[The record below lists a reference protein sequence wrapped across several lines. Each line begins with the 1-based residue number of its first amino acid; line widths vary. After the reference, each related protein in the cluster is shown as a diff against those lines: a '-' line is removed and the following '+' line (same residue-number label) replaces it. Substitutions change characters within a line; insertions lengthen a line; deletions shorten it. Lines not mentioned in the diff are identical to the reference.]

1 MDILSGLAC
10 RFLEGQAMSLKR
22 CVLLWALCGALY
34 WARAISEAPAL
45 TIGEQVL
52 ALPVMIVTWPAKLY
66 SDVFG
71 HPRKAVPRT

>member
-34 WARAISEAPAL
+34 WARAISEAPTL
-45 TIGEQVL
+45 TFGEQMA
-52 ALPVMIVTWPAKLY
+52 ALPVMLVTWPARLY
-66 SDVFG
+66 FELSG
-71 HPRKAVPRT
+71 HRRKAVPLA